1 MYTVIRTYTTSD
13 PREVT
18 RLVQQEFVPIVKD
31 LPGFIGYYL
40 VDAGDGKIASIT
52 VCDEREDVEES
63 TKRAAEWVRDRL
75 SALITSGPEVIM
87 GDTVVS
93 ETAARVTT

>member
-18 RLVQQEFVPIVKD
+18 RLVQREFVPIVKD

-40 VDAGDGKIASIT
+40 VDAGDGKIATIT

-63 TKRAAEWVRDRL
+63 TKRAAEWVRNRL

>member
-1 MYTVIRTYTTSD
+1 MYTAIRTYTTSD
-13 PREVT
+13 AGEVT
-18 RLVQQEFVPIVKD
+18 RRVQQEFVPIVKD

-40 VDAGDGKIASIT
+40 VDAGEGKIASIT
-52 VCDEREDVEES
+52 VCEEREDVEES

-75 SALITSGPEVIM
+75 SSLITSGPEVLM
-87 GDTVVS
+87 GDNVVS

>member
-1 MYTVIRTYTTSD
+1 VAR
-13 PREVT
+13 RVKA
-18 RLVQQEFVPIVKD
+18 EFVPTIKD
-31 LPGFIGYYL
+31 LPGFIGYYV
-40 VDAGDGKIASIT
+40 VDAGEGKIATIT
-52 VCDEREDVEES
+52 VCDEREDVEDS

-75 SALITSGPEVIM
+75 SSLITSGPDVFM

>member
-1 MYTVIRTYTTSD
+1 MYTAIRTYTTSD
-13 PREVT
+13 TQEVA
-18 RLVQQEFVPIVKD
+18 RRVKAEFVPTIKD
-31 LPGFIGYYL
+31 LPGFIGYYV
-40 VDAGDGKIASIT
+40 VDAGEGKIATIT

-75 SALITSGPEVIM
+75 SSLITSGPDVFM